1 MTGLQM
7 KYFVLKPAGDDEY
20 AAASRAGMR
29 AYAKLI
35 RDVNPELAAN
45 LIEWA
50 DTEHAKMYGRSL
62 EDTTPPALT

>member
-1 MTGLQM
+1 
-7 KYFVLKPAGDDEY
+7 
-20 AAASRAGMR
+20 
-29 AYAKLI
+29 
-35 RDVNPELAAN
+35 LAAN